1 MERQDMD
8 SATAF
13 AALNPAEIT
22 LIADTAAATGVPSS
36 ATLEGTGL
44 SPAILLQGKCKTS
57 MQQHVTALSN
67 AIVLT
72 GDRLLALRAGSRAHL
87 TAFGIV
93 GYALWSSATLREA
106 LTVAR
111 EYAALLNLKCGPT
124 LSVEGGAAVLRF
136 TEPGGLSID
145 DTEFSVEFE
154 LAKVLTFLRDLQI
167 PHFQPSCV
175 RLLSPCTE
183 HQSRV
188 STLLACN
195 DIRKDTAAQI
205 HFDAAWLDHS
215 LSQANPRTHRACLE
229 ACNQLLETQVG
240 HIDLASSVRSIL
252 ANASTSIPTLPEVAS
267 TLCMSARTLR
277 RRLDLMN
284 TSYSQ
289 LLDDVRKTLAIR
301 YVASTGLTTEII
313 AEKLGYS
320 DAANFSH
327 AFKRWTGQAPRQYRA
342 TSVTTIA
349 APKGALVAAPRAA
362 QHFELLQ
369 TAA

>member
-1 MERQDMD
+1 MERQNMD
-8 SATAF
+8 SAIAF

-22 LIADTAAATGVPSS
+22 LIADTATATGIPSS

-44 SPAILLQGKCKTS
+44 SPGALLQGKCKTS

-67 AIVLT
+67 AVGLT

-87 TAFGIV
+87 SAFGIV

-111 EYAALLNLKCGPT
+111 EYAPLLNLKCGPT
-124 LSVEGGAAVLRF
+124 LSVEGGAAILRF
-136 TEPGGLSID
+136 IEPSGLSLD
-145 DTEFSVEFE
+145 ETEFSVEFE
-154 LAKVLTFLRDLQI
+154 LVKVLTFLRDLQI

-175 RLLSPCTE
+175 RLLSSCAE
-183 HQSRV
+183 HHSRAG
-188 STLLACN
+188 TLLGCS
-195 DIRKDTAAQI
+195 DVSKDTVAQI
-205 HFDAAWLDHS
+205 RFDAAWLDHS

-229 ACNQLLETQVG
+229 ACNQLLETQGSHV
-240 HIDLASSVRSIL
+240 DLASSVRSIL
-252 ANASTSIPTLPEVAS
+252 ANASTAIPTLPEVAS

-301 YVASTGLTTEII
+301 YVASTGLTTEVI

-342 TSVTTIA
+342 TSVAKVAI
-349 APKGALVAAPRAA
+349 PRGALVAVPRAA
-362 QHFELLQ
+362 QRFELLQ

>member
-1 MERQDMD
+1 MERLHMD
-8 SATAF
+8 SAVAF
-13 AALNPAEIT
+13 ATLNPAEIA
-22 LIADTAAATGVPSS
+22 LIADTAMAIGVPSA

-44 SPAILLQGKCKTS
+44 SPTALLHGKAKAS
-57 MQQHVTALSN
+57 IEQHVTALNN
-67 AIVLT
+67 AVSLS
-72 GDRLLALRAGSRAHL
+72 GDRLLALRAGSRAHI

-111 EYAALLNLKCGPT
+111 EYAPLLNFKYGPT
-124 LSVEGGAAVLRF
+124 LSVEDGTAVLRF
-136 TEPGGLSID
+136 TDSGGLGIEEA
-145 DTEFSVEFE
+145 EFSIEFE

-175 RLLSPCTE
+175 RLLSSCGE
-183 HQSRV
+183 HHSRAG
-188 STLLACN
+188 TLLSCN
-195 DIRKDTAAQI
+195 NVSNDTVAQI
-205 HFDAAWLDHS
+205 RFNAAWLDHS
-215 LSQANPRTHRACLE
+215 LSQANPRTHKACTE
-229 ACNQLLETQVG
+229 ACDQLLEVQGNHV
-240 HIDLASSVRSIL
+240 DLASNVRSIL
-252 ANASTSIPTLPEVAS
+252 SNASTQIPTLPEVAS

-342 TSVTTIA
+342 TSVAQIEL
-349 APKGALVAAPRAA
+349 PKNVFVGKTRAPRHIQLHAA
-362 QHFELLQ
+362 
-369 TAA
+369 AA

>member
-1 MERQDMD
+1 MERLNMD
-8 SATAF
+8 SAVAF

-22 LIADTAAATGVPSS
+22 LIADTATATGIPSS
-36 ATLEGTGL
+36 ATLTGTGL
-44 SPAILLQGKCKTS
+44 SPATLLHGKCKTS

-67 AIVLT
+67 AMDLT
-72 GDRLLALRAGSRAHL
+72 GDRLFALRAGSRAHL

-93 GYALWSSATLREA
+93 GYALWSSGTLREA
-106 LTVAR
+106 LSVAR
-111 EYAALLNLKCGPT
+111 EYAPLLNFKCGPT
-124 LSVEGGAAVLRF
+124 LSVEGSAAILRF

-145 DTEFSVEFE
+145 ETELSVEFE

-175 RLLSPCTE
+175 RLLSSCAE
-183 HQSRV
+183 HHSRAA
-188 STLLACN
+188 TLLACN
-195 DIRKDTAAQI
+195 DIGKDTVAQI
-205 HFDAAWLDHS
+205 RFDAAWLDHS
-215 LSQANPRTHRACLE
+215 LSQANPCTHKACLE
-229 ACNQLLETQVG
+229 ACNQLLEAQDS
-240 HIDLASSVRSIL
+240 HFDLASSVRSIL
-252 ANASTSIPTLPEVAS
+252 ANASTAIPTLPEVAS

-301 YVASTGLTTEII
+301 YVTSTGLTTEII

-342 TSVTTIA
+342 TSVAKITV
-349 APKGALVAAPRAA
+349 PKGVLVAAPRAE
-362 QHFELLQ
+362 QCFELLQ